1 MFLLVFS
8 QKAVIRCTKPCT
20 KRSLLELARGQRWHR
35 ILSCSIQSPTIRRP
49 YRRKEIMTRTSA
61 ILLAAVLLAGC
72 DKPISEHWPEHTVT
86 EAQRKLADDTVAEYK
101 KAGIDAAARVQ
112 SYSAVGDFLNYGK
125 TVNHRPSDTLK
136 LDDQGVPMIFQAGR
150 FFYSPGTVAIAA
162 LAEHGRYTVSK
173 DPAKF
178 FIMANKLLSMMGS
191 DGALR
196 YPYPY
201 RHYTSIQSLAPG
213 WTSGMDQGMA
223 LSVFARAYDVSK
235 DKKWIKAGEKA
246 LKFMQ
251 TPFPLGPRSNLAD
264 LDPSL
269 KGKLFYLEYYT
280 APNSYTLNGYMF
292 ALLGLYDW
300 STVAG
305 SRPQRGWRSA
315 SRCGCRR
322 CRMPITN
329 RRRRARASAR
339 PTPR

>member
-1 MFLLVFS
+1 
-8 QKAVIRCTKPCT
+8 
-20 KRSLLELARGQRWHR
+20 
-35 ILSCSIQSPTIRRP
+35 
-49 YRRKEIMTRTSA
+49 MTRTSA

-305 SRPQRGWRSA
+305 SSEAAGYFEQGIDTLTHILPYYDMGSFSA
-315 SRCGCRR
+315 YDLTY
-322 CRMPITN
+322 ITY
-329 RRRRARASAR
+329 SKQ
-339 PTPR
+339 PFLIPRKPHLVPRYHAMHIAQLLALWSVTNNQTLKATAEKWQSYVQ